1 MSSTP
6 FGDHLKR
13 EREMR
18 GVSLEEIAAAT
29 RISTRFL
36 EALEKEHWSELPGG
50 VFNRGF
56 IRSVSK
62 YLGLDE
68 EDMVA
73 EYALETQQAAAPT
86 AGQRPLPNSP
96 NRATASAGISSEW
109 PRRSWIPAAT
119 VGLGTLAVLVA
130 AGWFVGARFGP
141 ALLQRLHGERVTS
154 ADGSGPKAPVTA
166 PVPTSAAGA
175 AQSPIT
181 GTAPTV
187 GDPAI
192 LPPAGPNPPAGTAD
206 SLELKI
212 EAGRPAHLRVTA
224 DGQTVF
230 DGDLD
235 ASGTKTFRARDS
247 FEVTSNEAS
256 ALVLELNG
264 QPMPPI
270 GSPGQPGSVT
280 LSRKDLQPP
289 GGGSH

>member
-36 EALEKEHWSELPGG
+36 EALEKEQWSELPGG

-73 EYALETQQAAAPT
+73 EYALETQQGAPPT
-86 AGQRPLPNSP
+86 AGQRPLPNFP
-96 NRATASAGISSEW
+96 NRAKASADMSSDW
-109 PRRSWIPAAT
+109 RRRSWIPAA
-119 VGLGTLAVLVA
+119 VGLSALAVLVA

-141 ALLQRLHGERVTS
+141 TLLERLHRLRVAS
-154 ADGSGPKAPVTA
+154 ADGSARSASVTA
-166 PVPTSAAGA
+166 PGPTSAAGA
-175 AQSPIT
+175 AHSPIT
-181 GTAPTV
+181 GSAPTI
-187 GDPAI
+187 GDPAV
-192 LPPAGPNPPAGTAD
+192 LPPVGANPLGAATD

-212 EAGRPAHLRVTA
+212 EAGKPAHVRVTA
-224 DGQTVF
+224 DGQSVF
-230 DGDLD
+230 DADVG
-235 ASGTKTFRARDS
+235 AGGTKTFQARDS

-256 ALVLELNG
+256 ALVLEHDG
-264 QPMPPI
+264 HPMPPN